1 MKHKNHRKAL
11 WLLPTM
17 VVFFILAGAPH
28 VRGDEAEAKSITSD
42 IEEAN
47 KELGIMARVLETSLD
62 RSGLAPWQP
71 VTPGISAFDTRISVQ
86 YVPSVCAIFTIPVN
100 FPILDPAKRLE
111 EKEAPEQQKTDDLW
125 EKYAREGDKQREMP
139 AMEPFFGTVMIEGR
153 QAMLPIEGVNDEAKR
168 KEYLKQADEQKER
181 LRGVLLETLARYGH
195 RLKHLNTKEEKIVF
209 MVQAPSAPSVILSPG
224 QIAHYADYNLLL
236 GQGRNVKQQIAVAG
250 KPMGQ
255 VSRYMLVISNAKL
268 DAAMAVEDLT
278 SSAGIKEYY
287 Y

>member
-1 MKHKNHRKAL
+1 MKHKNHCKAL

-28 VRGDEAEAKSITSD
+28 VRADEAEAKPITSD
-42 IEEAN
+42 IKEAN
-47 KELGIMARVLETSLD
+47 KELGIMARVLEASLD
-62 RSGLAPWQP
+62 QSGLAPWQP
-71 VTPGISAFDTRISVQ
+71 VTPGISAFDARISVE

-111 EKEAPEQQKTDDLW
+111 QKEAPEQQKPDDLW
-125 EKYAREGDKQREMP
+125 EQYAREGDKQRDIW
-139 AMEPFFGTVMIEGR
+139 AQEPFYGMAMIDGQKR
-153 QAMLPIEGVNDEAKR
+153 ALPIVALNDETKR
-168 KEYLKQADEQKER
+168 KERLKQADEQKER

-209 MVQAPSAPSVILSPG
+209 IVQAQSAPSDLSPSRLPG
-224 QIAHYADYNLLL
+224 QAEYNLLL
-236 GQGRNVKQQIAVAG
+236 AQRLSTTQQIVLAG
-250 KPMGQ
+250 KPLGQ
-255 VSRYMLVISNAKL
+255 VNYYMLVISNAKL
-268 DAAMAVEDLT
+268 NAAMAVEDLT